1 MFKKVAI
8 FAVAGAL
15 AASLAGCAQVEGG
28 SEESAQ
34 EPQQEQKA
42 DEGSRDS
49 DAEQA
54 SNAVEAPSSPQP
66 YLKESGWSYSGGYVN
81 FCAIVGNTDP
91 VNCYVLMPLDVT
103 AKASD
108 GTILANET
116 FYAQWIAPNDT
127 MPVHGVLS
135 NLSEEPAEVTVDFSF
150 KEGSKPGNDYTLAD
164 MPVTNVTDT
173 GVKVTGEYENKTGCD
188 FQRGVTVF
196 VVFRDNGKI
205 VGGCEEF
212 DYSNPCPNG
221 KRSAFDATYQHN
233 GIPEHDSVDVYVVP
247 NLM

>member
-127 MPVHGVLS
+127 VFFPIFPKSRQKSPSISLS
-135 NLSEEPAEVTVDFSF
+135 KKGASQETITRLRTCQSRT
-150 KEGSKPGNDYTLAD
+150 
-164 MPVTNVTDT
+164 
-173 GVKVTGEYENKTGCD
+173 
-188 FQRGVTVF
+188 
-196 VVFRDNGKI
+196 
-205 VGGCEEF
+205 
-212 DYSNPCPNG
+212 
-221 KRSAFDATYQHN
+221 
-233 GIPEHDSVDVYVVP
+233 
-247 NLM
+247 